1 MAQHA
6 KYIQANANGLCA
18 TLQELVR
25 VPTVNPPGRNYAQMV
40 DLLQAKCA
48 ALSMSTEVLQVP
60 TDEAIRVVPHADE
73 FPRLNLIA
81 RWDVGAART
90 VHFNSH
96 YDVVPVSQ
104 EWSRDPFDP
113 AIQGRWLYGRGSD
126 DMKDAIA
133 ATLMAIEA
141 LQRCDVEPAFNVE
154 CSFTA
159 DEEIGGDLGAG
170 YIAKHGHIHADYIV
184 NCEGGT
190 GLGIGC
196 GHNGV
201 LWLEITVRGKAAH
214 ASRPENG
221 LNAFEK
227 MAELALRLRG
237 LNDAFAEPTRA
248 FTTPSGASR
257 RPTINMGGVF
267 GGTEGDKE
275 NTVPARATFTIDR
288 RILPN
293 ETLKSA
299 ESELR
304 GAIADACAAIP
315 DLRVEVRRTLG
326 IEPCQVDHE
335 HPFAAAFGRAVRT
348 IRRSPV
354 KYSVTTG
361 FTDLHFLVQGGKP
374 GVGYGPRGQGA
385 HGANERVQ
393 IPDLVQ
399 TAKIYAEFMA
409 NAAF

>member
-1 MAQHA
+1 MPQHA
-6 KYIQANANGLCA
+6 DYVEDNAASLCA
-18 TLQELVR
+18 LLQELVR

-40 DLLQAKCA
+40 DLLQAKCS
-48 ALSMSTEVLQVP
+48 ALSMSTEVLEVA
-60 TDEAIRVVPHADE
+60 TDEAVKVVPHAEE
-73 FPRLNLIA
+73 FPRLNLMA
-81 RWDVGAART
+81 RWDVGADKT

-104 EWSRDPFDP
+104 GWSRDPFDA
-113 AIQGRWLYGRGSD
+113 AIQGKWLYGRGSD

-133 ATLMAIEA
+133 ATLTAIEA
-141 LQRCDVEPAFNVE
+141 LQRSNVEPAFNVE

-170 YIAKHGHIHADYIV
+170 YIAKHGHVHADYIV

-190 GLGIGC
+190 GLDIGC

-201 LWLEITVRGKAAH
+201 LWLEITVHGKAAH

-227 MAELALRLRG
+227 MAELVLRLRR
-237 LNDAFAEPTRA
+237 LNDGFEEPARA
-248 FTTPSGASR
+248 FVTPGGASR
-257 RPTINMGGVF
+257 RPTINMGGIF
-267 GGTEGDKE
+267 GGSEGDKE

-293 ETLKSA
+293 ETLKDA
-299 ESELR
+299 EIELR
-304 GAIADACAAIP
+304 GAIAGACAAIP
-315 DLRVEVRRTLG
+315 ALRVDVRRTLG
-326 IEPCQVDHE
+326 IEPCLVDHE
-335 HPFAAAFGRAVRT
+335 HPFAQAFGRAVRGV
-348 IRRSPV
+348 RRSRV
-354 KYSVTTG
+354 KYNVTTG
-361 FTDLHFLVQGGKP
+361 FTDLHFLVDGGKP

-385 HGANERVQ
+385 HGANERVR
-393 IPDLVQ
+393 IADLVQ

-409 NAAF
+409 NAEF

>member
-1 MAQHA
+1 MPHPAEH
-6 KYIQANANGLCA
+6 IQSNADRLCA
-18 TLQELVR
+18 LLQELVR

-40 DLLQAKCA
+40 DLLRAKCA
-48 ALSMSTEVLQVP
+48 ALSMSTEVLDVP
-60 TDEAIRVVPHADE
+60 TEEAIRVVPHADE
-73 FPRLNLIA
+73 FPRLNLLA

-104 EWSRDPFDP
+104 GWSRDPFDP
-113 AIQGRWLYGRGSD
+113 TIQGKWLYGRGSD
-126 DMKDAIA
+126 DMKDSVA
-133 ATLMAIEA
+133 ATLTAIEA
-141 LQRCDVEPAFNVE
+141 LQRSNVAPAFNVE

-170 YIAKHGHIHADYIV
+170 YIAKHGHIQADYIV

-190 GLGIGC
+190 GLDIGC

-201 LWLEITVRGKAAH
+201 LWLEITVKGKAAH
-214 ASRPENG
+214 ASRPDNG

-227 MAELALRLRG
+227 MAELVLRLRG
-237 LNDAFAEPTRA
+237 LNDAFEEPARA
-248 FTTPSGASR
+248 FVTPSGASR

-267 GGTEGDKE
+267 GGSEGDKE

-304 GAIADACAAIP
+304 RAIADACAAIP
-315 DLRVEVRRTLG
+315 DLRVDVRRTLG
-326 IEPCQVDHE
+326 IEPCLVDHE
-335 HPFAAAFGRAVRT
+335 HPFAEAFGGAVRSV
-348 IRRSPV
+348 RRSPV
-354 KYSVTTG
+354 RYNVTTG

-385 HGANERVQ
+385 HGANERVR
-393 IPDLVQ
+393 IADLVQ
-399 TAKIYAEFMA
+399 TAKIYAEFME
-409 NAAF
+409 NADF